1 MCQGIILG
9 KTHFFEHH
17 AGGSLFLNLSDGCR
31 VPQVHYGRTHARI
44 NRVAIFNPSPYQCYT
59 GINNQQIA
67 RMTPMKHPEISVII
81 PCHKEAEVIE
91 TNILTVNEYLR
102 SLFDRYEIVVVTDGS
117 PDGTADVIDA
127 LITSRSD
134 IPLTHIRFAENRG
147 KGAAVKAGILAS
159 RFETVLFMDA
169 DLTIP
174 IDELDEFMSALVQSD
189 IVIAS
194 RLAPG
199 ARFDEPV
206 PWYRVIMAR
215 GFHLLQIL
223 ILGNFEFSDT
233 QCGFKLFR
241 RNAALDIFKRIT
253 IKRFAFDAE
262 LLFLARHN
270 DYRVTILPVTVRKDP
285 RDTNVRIVR
294 DPIEML
300 FSLLR
305 IRWNSMRGT
314 YDNTVD

>member
-1 MCQGIILG
+1 
-9 KTHFFEHH
+9 
-17 AGGSLFLNLSDGCR
+17 
-31 VPQVHYGRTHARI
+31 
-44 NRVAIFNPSPYQCYT
+44 
-59 GINNQQIA
+59 
-67 RMTPMKHPEISVII
+67 MKHPEISVII

>member
-1 MCQGIILG
+1 
-9 KTHFFEHH
+9 
-17 AGGSLFLNLSDGCR
+17 
-31 VPQVHYGRTHARI
+31 
-44 NRVAIFNPSPYQCYT
+44 
-59 GINNQQIA
+59 
-67 RMTPMKHPEISVII
+67 MKYAEISIVI

-102 SLFDRYEIVVVTDGS
+102 GLFDRYEIIVVTDGS
-117 PDGTADVIDA
+117 PDGTSDAIDG
-127 LITSRSD
+127 LVKIHSD

-147 KGAAVKAGILAS
+147 KGAAVKAGVLAS

-174 IDELDEFMSALVQSD
+174 IEELDEFMSALGQSD
-189 IVIAS
+189 IAIAS

-199 ARFDEPV
+199 AKFEEPV
-206 PWYRVIMAR
+206 PWYRVLMAR

-241 RNAALDIFKRIT
+241 RNVALDIFRRIT
-253 IKRFAFDAE
+253 IRRFAFDAE
-262 LLFLARHN
+262 LLFLAKHL
-270 DYRVTILPVTVRKDP
+270 DYRVAILPVTVRKDP

-294 DPIEML
+294 DPIDML
-300 FSLLR
+300 FSLLQ
-305 IRWNSMRGT
+305 IRLNDLLGRYENGRQ
-314 YDNTVD
+314 

>member
-1 MCQGIILG
+1 
-9 KTHFFEHH
+9 
-17 AGGSLFLNLSDGCR
+17 
-31 VPQVHYGRTHARI
+31 
-44 NRVAIFNPSPYQCYT
+44 
-59 GINNQQIA
+59 
-67 RMTPMKHPEISVII
+67 MKYSEISIVI

-91 TNILTVNEYLR
+91 TNILTVNEYL
-102 SLFDRYEIVVVTDGS
+102 SGLFDRHEIIVVTDGS
-117 PDGTADVIDA
+117 PDGTDNAIDA
-127 LITSRSD
+127 LIRSRSD
-134 IPLTHIRFAENRG
+134 IPLTHIQFPDNRG

-174 IDELDEFMSALVQSD
+174 IEELGEFMSALGQSD

-199 ARFDEPV
+199 AKFEEPV
-206 PWYRVIMAR
+206 PWYRVLMAR

-241 RNAALDIFKRIT
+241 RNVALDIFRRIT
-253 IKRFAFDAE
+253 IRRFAFDAE
-262 LLFLARHN
+262 LIFLAKHL
-270 DYRVTILPVTVRKDP
+270 DYRVAILPVTVRKDP

-294 DPIEML
+294 DPIDML
-300 FSLLR
+300 FSLLQ
-305 IRWNSMRGT
+305 IRLNDLLGRYENGRQ
-314 YDNTVD
+314 